1 MRIFSC
7 LLLLSFVLL
16 LSDCKNTNDRAVKSG
31 QDAAPPSL
39 TAQEQPL
46 RTDSF
51 KYALKS
57 EHGSCDVYIDY
68 PTEGPPVIV
77 STLRE
82 FIKATLFEDAAP
94 DLEGDDAQEMVRK
107 YCMERQKNLAKT
119 LEQMGIHHVSE
130 SDAPEEAIDIR
141 MVCRGEKFVTYEV
154 YRYSFITHGAHG
166 EYSDYGVT
174 FRISDGHR
182 FGDDL
187 LAKTDEDLYAH
198 IRAGLKSYFEIADDR
213 QLEEICTTDL
223 SLMPMP
229 TFPPYLVADGVR
241 FHYSIYDICPFDWGD
256 PAFTIPYA
264 VIRPYLT
271 ESAKELLTTQNSEK

>member
-1 MRIFSC
+1 MRAFTC
-7 LLLLSFVLL
+7 LLLLSFAFLL
-16 LSDCKNTNDRAVKSG
+16 TDCKNGNRHDVRTETPDS
-31 QDAAPPSL
+31 PPALPSP
-39 TAQEQPL
+39 EQPL
-46 RTDSF
+46 QTDSF

-68 PTEGPPVIV
+68 PTEGPAVIV

-82 FIKATLFEDAAP
+82 FIKNTLFEDGAP
-94 DLEGDDAQEMVRK
+94 DLKGNDAQEMVRC
-107 YCMERQKNLAKT
+107 YCVEQQKKLAKT
-119 LEQMGIHHVSE
+119 LEQMGIAHVSE
-130 SDAPEEAIDIR
+130 GDAPEAGIDIR
-141 MVCRGEKFVTYEV
+141 MVCKGEKFVTYEV
-154 YRYSFITHGAHG
+154 YRYSYFTLAAHG

-198 IRAGLKSYFEIADDR
+198 IKEGLKSYFEISDDR

-223 SLMPMP
+223 GLMPMP

-256 PAFTIPYA
+256 PAFTIPYSI
-264 VIRPYLT
+264 IRPYLT
-271 ESAKELLTTQNSEK
+271 ESARELLTTQQSEK

>member
-7 LLLLSFVLL
+7 LLLLSFVFL
-16 LSDCKNTNDRAVKSG
+16 LSDCKNTNDRAVKTE
-31 QDAAPPSL
+31 QEAAPSSL

-46 RTDSF
+46 QTDSF

-68 PTEGPPVIV
+68 PTEGPTVIV

-82 FIKATLFEDAAP
+82 FIKNTLFEDAMP

-107 YCMERQKNLAKT
+107 YCVERQKNLAKT

-130 SDAPEEAIDIR
+130 RDAPEEGIDIR
-141 MVCRGEKFVTYEV
+141 MVCKGEKFVTYEV

-187 LAKTDEDLYAH
+187 LAKIDEDLYAH

-271 ESAKELLTTQNSEK
+271 ESAKELLTSQNSEK

>member
-7 LLLLSFVLL
+7 LLLLSFVFL
-16 LSDCKNTNDRAVKSG
+16 LSDCKNTNDRAVKTE
-31 QDAAPPSL
+31 QEAASSSL

-46 RTDSF
+46 QTDSF

-68 PTEGPPVIV
+68 PTKGPTVIV

-82 FIKATLFEDAAP
+82 FIKNTLFEDAMP

-107 YCMERQKNLAKT
+107 YCVERQKNLAKT

-130 SDAPEEAIDIR
+130 RDAPEEGIDIR
-141 MVCRGEKFVTYEV
+141 MVCKGEKFVTYEV

-187 LAKTDEDLYAH
+187 LAKIDEDLYAH

>member
-1 MRIFSC
+1 MRSLPYLFLVSLA
-7 LLLLSFVLL
+7 LLLIQ
-16 LSDCKNTNDRAVKSG
+16 CKNAHKPALEEATASESTVSG
-31 QDAAPPSL
+31 PSL
-39 TAQEQPL
+39 L

-51 KYALKS
+51 KFALKS

-68 PTEGPPVIV
+68 PVEGPQVIV
-77 STLRE
+77 KTLRD
-82 FIKATLFEDAAP
+82 FIKTTLFEHGTANI
-94 DLEGDDAQEMVRK
+94 GDDPQEMVRR
-107 YCMERQKNLAKT
+107 YCRDRQEALAKT
-119 LEQMGIHHVSE
+119 LEQMGIDHISDT
-130 SDAPEEAIDIR
+130 DAPEEGIDIR
-141 MVCRGEKFVTYEV
+141 LTCRGEKFVTYEV
-154 YRYSFITHGAHG
+154 YRYSYITHGAHG

-182 FGDDL
+182 FSNDIL
-187 LAKTDEDLYAH
+187 TRTDEQLFAL
-198 IRAGLKSYFEIADDR
+198 IREGLKSYFEVSSDQ

-264 VIRPYLT
+264 VILPYLT
-271 ESAKELLTTQNSEK
+271 EEAKEVISTQQHHP

>member
-130 SDAPEEAIDIR
+130 SDAPEEGIDIR

-154 YRYSFITHGAHG
+154 YRYSYLTNGAHG

-174 FRISDGHR
+174 FRLRDGRRLGNIIRKVDEELYSHIIQGMKRYFKVSSDR
-182 FGDDL
+182 E
-187 LAKTDEDLYAH
+187 LA
-198 IRAGLKSYFEIADDR
+198 S
-213 QLEEICTTDL
+213 ICTVDL

-229 TFPPYLVADGVR
+229 TFPAYLTKEGVCL
-241 FHYSIYDICPFDWGD
+241 HYSIYDICPFEYGD
-256 PAFTIPYA
+256 PKVTIPYE
-264 VIRPYLT
+264 VCLPYLT
-271 ESAKELLTTQNSEK
+271 EEARDLVK

>member
-130 SDAPEEAIDIR
+130 SDAPEEGIDIR

-213 QLEEICTTDL
+213 QLEEICTADL

-229 TFPPYLVADGVR
+229 TFPPYLVADGV
-241 FHYSIYDICPFDWGD
+241 SPT
-256 PAFTIPYA
+256 PSYA
-264 VIRPYLT
+264 PT
-271 ESAKELLTTQNSEK
+271 